1 MRYRK
6 YPLNLEIDIELSNL
20 IDISM
25 YIDKSFN
32 IDSYELI
39 NKLMIC

>member
-6 YPLNLEIDIELSNL
+6 YPLNLDIDIELSNL

-39 NKLMIC
+39 NKFDDL